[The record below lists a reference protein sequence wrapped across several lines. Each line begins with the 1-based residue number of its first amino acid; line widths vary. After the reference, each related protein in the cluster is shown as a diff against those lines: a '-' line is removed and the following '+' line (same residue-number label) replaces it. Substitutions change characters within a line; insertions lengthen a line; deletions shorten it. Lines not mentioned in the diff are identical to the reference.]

1 LTEFEDRWRE
11 WASAES
17 RIDEERLR
25 ASLPM
30 RLPSRRRRATRVILL
45 AAAAGLVLAF
55 VGLTTLHVSR
65 GPVGGPFPQERSTI
79 VHHLDDNVVLLI
91 AEDSEPLYIVLADVP
106 AEKGDSS

>member
-11 WASAES
+11 WASTES
-17 RIDEERLR
+17 GIDEDRVR
-25 ASLPM
+25 AVLPM
-30 RLPSRRRRATRVILL
+30 RLPSRRRRATRVLLL

-55 VGLTTLHVSR
+55 VGLTTLHLSR
-65 GPVGGPFPQERSTI
+65 GPAGGPLPQERSTI